1 MFLALRDLRFATG
14 RFALMGSVVAL
25 ISLLLVM
32 LSGLTAGLGGQNTA
46 AIDRLG
52 EQGVQRLVFGG
63 AAGQEPTA
71 SFTQSEFTVA
81 QRDAWAATDGV
92 ASVEPLGVSQGRAIG
107 LEHPVDTDPHGRA
120 DVSGE
125 PTTGVA
131 TTAFIGLTPGG
142 SDAPTGVEPG
152 EIVLSQD
159 VADSLHAQA
168 GDAVAVSGFV
178 YTVADVVPT
187 EYYSHSPVTWLAL
200 EDWNAI
206 SHTADDAV
214 LGTAGLVRFDA
225 GADVDAVAAAGDDA
239 AGTVAE
245 TVKGSYAA
253 LPSYR
258 SENGSLMTMQGF
270 LYGIS
275 ALVVIAFLSIWTVQ
289 RTRDIAVLKAL
300 GGSNGWVLK
309 DSLAQAAFVLVGGVA
324 VGTGLAA
331 VVGAFAGRAVPF
343 ELSWATT
350 AVPAAGVL
358 VLGMLVARLHDRPAV
373 GAAEALGVLP
383 GLLSGLAP

>member
-46 AIDRLG
+46 ALDRLD
-52 EQGVQRLVFGG
+52 EQGVQRIVFGG
-63 AAGQEPTA
+63 AAGQEATA
-71 SFTQSEFTVA
+71 SFTQSEFTAA

-92 ASVEPLGVSQGRAIG
+92 AAVEPIGVGQGRAVG
-107 LEHPVDTDPHGRA
+107 LEHDVATDERGRA
-120 DVSGE
+120 DVSGV

-131 TTAFIGLTPGG
+131 ATAFLGLAPG
-142 SDAPTGVEPG
+142 SPDAPAGVAPG
-152 EIVLSQD
+152 EIVLSAD
-159 VADSLHAQA
+159 VAESLGAGP
-168 GDAVAVSGFV
+168 GDAVAVSGTV
-178 YTVADVVPT
+178 LTVADVAPN
-187 EYYSHSPVTWLAL
+187 EFYSHSPVTWLAL
-200 EDWNAI
+200 EDWHAV

-214 LGTAGLVRFDA
+214 LGTAGLVRFEA
-225 GADVDAVAAAGDDA
+225 GADEDAVAASGDAA

-245 TVKGSYAA
+245 TVRGAYAA

-300 GGSNGWVLK
+300 GGSDGWVLK
-309 DSLAQAAFVLVGGVA
+309 DALTQAAFVLVAGVA
-324 VGTGLAA
+324 VGTALAA
-331 VVGAFAGRAVPF
+331 ALGAVAAGTVPF

-350 AVPAAGVL
+350 ALPAVGIL
-358 VLGMLVARLHDRPAV
+358 VLGMLAAVAAVARVTRIDPLV
-373 GAAEALGVLP
+373 ALG
-383 GLLSGLAP
+383 GN

>member
-71 SFTQSEFTVA
+71 SFTQSEFSVA

-107 LEHPVDTDPHGRA
+107 LEHPVDTDPQRRA

-142 SDAPTGVEPG
+142 SDAPAGVEPG
-152 EIVLSQD
+152 QIVLSQD

-214 LGTAGLVRFDA
+214 LGGP
-225 GADVDAVAAAGDDA
+225 
-239 AGTVAE
+239 E
-245 TVKGSYAA
+245 YGS
-253 LPSYR
+253 R
-258 SENGSLMTMQGF
+258 
-270 LYGIS
+270 
-275 ALVVIAFLSIWTVQ
+275 
-289 RTRDIAVLKAL
+289 K
-300 GGSNGWVLK
+300 
-309 DSLAQAAFVLVGGVA
+309 
-324 VGTGLAA
+324 
-331 VVGAFAGRAVPF
+331 
-343 ELSWATT
+343 
-350 AVPAAGVL
+350 
-358 VLGMLVARLHDRPAV
+358 
-373 GAAEALGVLP
+373 
-383 GLLSGLAP
+383 

>member
-63 AAGQEPTA
+63 AADQEPTA

-107 LEHPVDTDPHGRA
+107 LEHPVDTDPQGRA

-142 SDAPTGVEPG
+142 SDAPAGVEPG
-152 EIVLSQD
+152 QIVLSQD

-225 GADVDAVAAAGDDA
+225 DADADVDAVGAAGDEA

-300 GGSNGWVLK
+300 GGSNAWVLK

-331 VVGAFAGRAVPF
+331 VIGAFAGRAVPF

-358 VLGMLVARLHDRPAV
+358 VLGMLAAVVAVFRVTRIDPLV
-373 GAAEALGVLP
+373 ALG
-383 GLLSGLAP
+383 GN

>member
-107 LEHPVDTDPHGRA
+107 LEHPVDTDPQGRA

-331 VVGAFAGRAVPF
+331 VIGAFAGRAVPF

-358 VLGMLVARLHDRPAV
+358 VLGMLAAV
-373 GAAEALGVLP
+373 IAVYRVTRIDPLVALG
-383 GLLSGLAP
+383 GN

>member
-25 ISLLLVM
+25 ISVLLVM

-46 AIDRLG
+46 ALDRLQD
-52 EQGVQRLVFGG
+52 QGVQRIVFGG

-71 SFTQSEFTVA
+71 SFTQSEFTAA
-81 QRDAWAATDGV
+81 QRDVWAATDGV

-107 LEHPVDTDPHGRA
+107 LEEGVATDEAGRA
-120 DVSGE
+120 DIAGV

-131 TTAFIGLTPGG
+131 TTAFLGLTPGG
-142 SDAPTGVEPG
+142 ADTPAGVAPG
-152 EIVLSQD
+152 EIVLSSD
-159 VADSLHAQA
+159 VAESLGAQA

-178 YTVADVVPT
+178 YTVADVVPN

-206 SHTADDAV
+206 SHTADDTV
-214 LGTAGLVRFDA
+214 LGTAGLVRLDA
-225 GADVDAVAAAGDDA
+225 GVDADAVAAAGDDA
-239 AGTVAE
+239 AGTASE
-245 TVKGSYAA
+245 TVRGSYTA
-253 LPSYR
+253 LPSYQ

-300 GGSNGWVLK
+300 GGSDGWVLK
-309 DSLAQAAFVLVGGVA
+309 DALTQAAFVLLGGVA
-324 VGTGLAA
+324 VGTAIA
-331 VVGAFAGRAVPF
+331 VGIGAFAAQAVPF

-350 AVPAAGVL
+350 AVPAVGIL
-358 VLGMLVARLHDRPAV
+358 VLGMLAAVAAVARVTRIDPMV
-373 GAAEALGVLP
+373 ALG
-383 GLLSGLAP
+383 GN

>member
-107 LEHPVDTDPHGRA
+107 LEHPVDTDPPGRA

-142 SDAPTGVEPG
+142 SDAPAGVEPG
-152 EIVLSQD
+152 QIVLSQD
-159 VADSLHAQA
+159 VADSLHAQE

-225 GADVDAVAAAGDDA
+225 S
-239 AGTVAE
+239 AE
-245 TVKGSYAA
+245 M
-253 LPSYR
+253 PYR
-258 SENGSLMTMQGF
+258 KPCM
-270 LYGIS
+270 
-275 ALVVIAFLSIWTVQ
+275 VI
-289 RTRDIAVLKAL
+289 RE
-300 GGSNGWVLK
+300 
-309 DSLAQAAFVLVGGVA
+309 
-324 VGTGLAA
+324 
-331 VVGAFAGRAVPF
+331 PF
-343 ELSWATT
+343 S
-350 AVPAAGVL
+350 
-358 VLGMLVARLHDRPAV
+358 DR
-373 GAAEALGVLP
+373 
-383 GLLSGLAP
+383 

>member
-63 AAGQEPTA
+63 AADQEPTA

-107 LEHPVDTDPHGRA
+107 LEHAVDTDPQRRA

-125 PTTGVA
+125 P

-142 SDAPTGVEPG
+142 SDAPAGVEPG
-152 EIVLSQD
+152 QIVLSQD

-178 YTVADVVPT
+178 FTVADVAPT
-187 EYYSHSPVTWLAL
+187 DYYSHSPVTWLAL

-331 VVGAFAGRAVPF
+331 AIGAFAGRAVPF

-358 VLGMLVARLHDRPAV
+358 VLGMLAAVVAVFRVTRIDPLV
-373 GAAEALGVLP
+373 ALG
-383 GLLSGLAP
+383 GN

>member
-46 AIDRLG
+46 ALDRLE

-63 AAGQEPTA
+63 AAGQEATA
-71 SFTQSEFTVA
+71 SFTQSEFTA
-81 QRDAWAATDGV
+81 EQRDAWAATDGV
-92 ASVEPLGVSQGRAIG
+92 ASVEPLGVSQGRAVG
-107 LEHPVDTDPHGRA
+107 LAHGVETDEAGRA
-120 DVSGE
+120 DVADV

-131 TTAFIGLTPGG
+131 STAFLGLVPGG
-142 SDAPTGVEPG
+142 ADAPAALAPG
-152 EIVLSQD
+152 EVVLSSD
-159 VADSLHAQA
+159 VADSLGAQA

-178 YTVADVVPT
+178 FTVAEVVPN
-187 EYYSHSPVTWLAL
+187 EFYSHSPVTWLAL
-200 EDWNAI
+200 EDWWAI

-214 LGTAGLVRFDA
+214 LGTAGLVRFAA
-225 GADVDAVAAAGDDA
+225 GADPDAVAAAGDAA
-239 AGTVAE
+239 AGTVSE
-245 TVKGSYAA
+245 TVRGSYAA

-300 GGSNGWVLK
+300 GGTDGWVLK
-309 DSLAQAAFVLVGGVA
+309 DALTQAAFVLLGGVL
-324 VGTGLAA
+324 VGTALAA
-331 VVGAFAGRAVPF
+331 GIGVLAARGVPF

-350 AVPAAGVL
+350 LVPAAGIL
-358 VLGMLVARLHDRPAV
+358 VLGMLAAVAAV
-373 GAAEALGVLP
+373 FRVTRIDPLVALG
-383 GLLSGLAP
+383 GN